1 MKITV
6 MNLKPR
12 NPLARLARLRRAGNH
27 QAGGRSVRQQAHRDL
42 KRELD
47 QLRPS
52 P

>member
-12 NPLARLARLRRAGNH
+12 NALVRLARLRRAGSH
-27 QAGGRSVRQQAHRDL
+27 QPSGRSVRRQAHRDL